1 MNALLFK
8 ISCFFYVF
16 IYSCYLINICLST
29 KCDTSNQCL
38 ITDNYD
44 ESHEKEKYSYIRN
57 SFEWSDL
64 LTVVKKAQENYVP
77 PKSKSCDCFLNQIK
91 KDLKKWRSNGITFDM
106 IETSKKFG
114 VHYQIINH
122 RLYREKN
129 CKFPARCEGI
139 EHFIL
144 QIINKLPDLELI
156 INVNDWP
163 QTMLHHTL
171 PIFSFSKDD
180 SLNGDIL
187 YPAWSFWCG
196 GPVIEQHPTGI
207 GRFDILRNQ
216 ISEIEIKW
224 KDKIDKV
231 FFRGSRTSQERDW
244 LIILSKSHPHILDAK
259 YTKNQAWKSPQDT
272 LGMDPAPVVSFADHC
287 KYKYLINTRGVAAS
301 FRYKHLFLCRSLV
314 FNIESNWIEFFYS
327 ELKPWVH
334 YVPVTSENFVQR
346 LSFLRSNE
354 NIAQKIALNGFNF
367 IWNHIDLKSVE
378 CYWLNLLKEYH
389 SLLKYKPKKLSSL
402 VEIK

>member
-180 SLNGDIL
+180 
-187 YPAWSFWCG
+187 
-196 GPVIEQHPTGI
+196 
-207 GRFDILRNQ
+207 
-216 ISEIEIKW
+216 
-224 KDKIDKV
+224 KDD
-231 FFRGSRTSQERDW
+231 
-244 LIILSKSHPHILDAK
+244 
-259 YTKNQAWKSPQDT
+259 
-272 LGMDPAPVVSFADHC
+272 
-287 KYKYLINTRGVAAS
+287 
-301 FRYKHLFLCRSLV
+301 
-314 FNIESNWIEFFYS
+314 ESVDSNDRE
-327 ELKPWVH
+327 
-334 YVPVTSENFVQR
+334 
-346 LSFLRSNE
+346 RSNSRLLSIIGVSE
-354 NIAQKIALNGFNF
+354 KILVPINF
-367 IWNHIDLKSVE
+367 
-378 CYWLNLLKEYH
+378 
-389 SLLKYKPKKLSSL
+389 SLDMFKLSL
-402 VEIK
+402 RLKIE